1 MGSFSLMHWLIILF
15 LVLLLFGP
23 SKLPELGKSIGK
35 AIKGFKDG
43 MNEVDAEARQVQ
55 DAKREQVESTAQK
68 TQQQS
73 QTEKTHSN
81 TENKS

>member
-15 LVLLLFGP
+15 IVLLLFGP
-23 SKLPELGKSIGK
+23 NKLPELGKSIGK

-55 DAKREQVESTAQK
+55 DAKREHVESSSQK
-68 TQQQS
+68 TQ
-73 QTEKTHSN
+73 QTEKTHNS